1 MKSKVL
7 SSIEIL
13 YIHTYLFYLLLFVI
27 LFHVFTIIM
36 DLTSVTVFAMNSELH
51 SVKLLYSYKSRYLW
65 LGQRELLNH
74 MTEQT

>member
-51 SVKLLYSYKSRYLW
+51 SVKLLYSYESRYL
-65 LGQRELLNH
+65 
-74 MTEQT
+74 